1 MHRRINR
8 RASQIGPRLEGEN
21 PTSVSWPPDSEE
33 LSYPLSGRHSWMS
46 PSGAAV
52 VADGVQLQ
60 RIEITQTVQVVEQSV
75 PPIAGKRSF
84 VRVYFDWKG
93 HRDRPQCGWDN
104 RTAAGRWLGA
114 YAGQSADAP
123 LPSLIP
129 RSTGIWSRSEW
140 VSTAASCSNSQVR
153 RQEVPWQRAASMVMA
168 KGDPEAGLQHATRV
182 PNADKRE
189 TSEFQDDREMGDWN
203 SAGGRCD
210 P

>member
-84 VRVYFDWKG
+84 VRVYFDWKA
-93 HRDRPQCGWDN
+93 
-104 RTAAGRWLGA
+104 TAIARNVDGTIEL
-114 YAGQSADAP
+114 
-123 LPSLIP
+123 
-129 RSTGIWSRSEW
+129 
-140 VSTAASCSNSQVR
+140 
-153 RQEVPWQRAASMVMA
+153 QRADGSVLTL
-168 KGDPEAGLQHATRV
+168 DSLQTPPFR
-182 PNADKRE
+182 P
-189 TSEFQDDREMGDWN
+189 
-203 SAGGRCD
+203 
-210 P
+210 